1 MRVGIVGGLDRNEG
15 SYERLAQAL
24 GHEVEHHTGVMRG
37 TAGAELESLV
47 KRADLVVILTDVNSH
62 NAVKMTRKLLSVHHR
77 PSVLLRRLGP
87 SRLTALLREHNAST
101 GAEQISR

>member
-15 SYERLAQAL
+15 SYERLAHAL

-37 TAGAELESLV
+37 TAGAELETLV

-62 NAVKMTRKLLSVHHR
+62 AAVKMTRKLSSLHRR

-87 SRLTALLREHNAST
+87 SRFTALLREHNAST
-101 GAEQISR
+101 GVEQISR

>member
-15 SYERLAQAL
+15 SYERLAEAL

-47 KRADLVVILTDVNSH
+47 RRADLVVILTDVNSH
-62 NAVKMTRKLLSVHHR
+62 NAVKMTRKLLSVHPR

-87 SRLTALLREHNAST
+87 SRFTALLREHNASS
-101 GAEQISR
+101 GAEQLSR